1 MVKSIWNKNKNP
13 NTKPRTNKRAVT
25 STKRKKMI
33 TKRLVATDKAEAQK
47 LEAAAAAATGD
58 AVMNDP
64 KQATSVSK

>member
-47 LEAAAAAATGD
+47 LEAAATGD